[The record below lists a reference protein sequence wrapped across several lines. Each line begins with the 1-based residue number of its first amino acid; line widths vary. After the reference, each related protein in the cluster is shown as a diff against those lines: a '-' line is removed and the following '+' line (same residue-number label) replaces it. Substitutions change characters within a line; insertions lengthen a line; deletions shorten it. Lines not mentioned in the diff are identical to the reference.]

1 MKFGILFSGQGAQ
14 RPGMGIDLMADPLFA
29 STIQEASEAVGMDL
43 LPIMKNENGAL
54 EQTKNVQPALVAV
67 SYGLYK
73 MLMRDLNLQV
83 GGMIGLSLGEY
94 AALLASQGLEFKNGM
109 ALLAD
114 RARYMQA
121 VADETPSAMA
131 ALLKPDVEAVEAICD
146 QVTVDGNLVSIA
158 NYNTPKQVV
167 IGGTVAGV
175 KAASDQVKAT
185 KVARRAI
192 ELPVSGAFHTALF
205 NPARDQMVERL
216 KAVPV
221 QDPQVP
227 VISNTT
233 EEPFAASSMKTILA
247 KQLAVPTHFGAGLKK
262 LTTLTNLDA
271 TLELGPGKTLTRFA
285 QVIVPDLKHYHISNL
300 AEYQAFV
307 TEVENGTDE

>member
-29 STIQEASEAVGMDL
+29 STIKEASEAVKMDL
-43 LPIMKNENGAL
+43 VPIMKNEAGAL
-54 EQTKNVQPALVAV
+54 DQTKNVQPALVAV
-67 SYGLYK
+67 SYGLYR
-73 MLMRDLNLQV
+73 MLMRDLDLPV
-83 GGMIGLSLGEY
+83 EGMIGLSLGEY
-94 AALLASQGLEFKNGM
+94 AALLASQGLEFQSGM

-121 VADETPSAMA
+121 VADKTPSAMA
-131 ALLKPDVEAVEAICD
+131 ALLKPDVQSVEGICAQITAEGD
-146 QVTVDGNLVSIA
+146 LVAIA

-175 KAASDQVKAT
+175 KAAIEQIKAT
-185 KVARRAI
+185 KAARRAI
-192 ELPVSGAFHTALF
+192 ELPVSGAFHTAMF

-216 KAVPV
+216 KTISCH
-221 QDPQVP
+221 DPQVP

-233 EEPFAASSMKTILA
+233 EEPFEAASMKAILA

-262 LTTLTNLDA
+262 LVTLANLDA
-271 TLELGPGKTLTRFA
+271 TLELGPGKTLTSFA
-285 QVIVPDLKHYHISNL
+285 QVVAPDLKHYHISNL
-300 AEYQAFV
+300 AEYQAFM